1 MNGGLKV
8 LVRLVMFDLDR
19 QALSML
25 DAQGARH
32 TANATCHGEDLRVM
46 IIRNLW
52 GDHVFWLSFNTKRSE
67 CQKVV
72 NFDLF
77 LFPKNNLHKMANSFR
92 FIVPLERGFFVC
104 FSRQFLPEILQESV
118 LLWSNSLDPQSIQGS
133 SLDLNLSDS

>member
-25 DAQGARH
+25 DAQGARY

-46 IIRNLW
+46 TIRNLW
-52 GDHVFWLSFNTKRSE
+52 GDHVFWLTFNTKRSE
-67 CQKVV
+67 CQNVV
-72 NFDLF
+72 NLNLF

-92 FIVPLERGFFVC
+92 FIVPLECGLFCLFFKAILTGDPARIC
-104 FSRQFLPEILQESV
+104 AALEQQFRSSINSRQFLGPESV
-118 LLWSNSLDPQSIQGS
+118 R
-133 SLDLNLSDS
+133 